1 MMSMKMMSMRMMNM
15 KTRRKKT
22 MTKSILIS
30 LIMIMMVIV
39 SFLIYY
45 AGEMIHPQESLD
57 KYNARLEDISSSQA
71 KIGQTLNELN
81 KNIELEAN
89 NVKALN
95 DKITKLS
102 EKADLPPPVIN
113 TTRTVQGPPQVVT
126 IPVARPTPVS
136 SAS

>member
-1 MMSMKMMSMRMMNM
+1 MKMMNM

-30 LIMIMMVIV
+30 LIMILMVIA

-45 AGEMIHPQESLD
+45 AGEMMNPQESLD
-57 KYNARLEDISSSQA
+57 KYNARLEDISSSQTH
-71 KIGQTLNELN
+71 IEQTLNELN
-81 KNIELEAN
+81 KNIALEAI

-95 DKITKLS
+95 EKLTKLS

-113 TTRTVQGPPQVVT
+113 TTRTIQEPPQVVT

-136 SAS
+136 KAS